1 MIAVTRSRRSL
12 SSKPPCVPSQGN
24 FVAACSGGSSF
35 SQVDVRTDLR
45 DMYKALEWGDTWD
58 DAQMRI
64 VIFYLRGSTDL
75 RVPDSWRPVLPQ
87 YVPVSR

>member
-1 MIAVTRSRRSL
+1 MTS
-12 SSKPPCVPSQGN
+12 
-24 FVAACSGGSSF
+24 
-35 SQVDVRTDLR
+35 DLR
-45 DMYKALEWGDTWD
+45 DMYRALEWGDTWD

-75 RVPDSWRPVLPQ
+75 RVPDSWRPVLPK